1 MFESQADNNA
11 RAYFFPEDITSFLF
25 IINIQRNKKSK
36 LIIKAVMALEQLM
49 KLKKCKNDNTRLK
62 IKPVVDSI
70 NP

>member
-1 MFESQADNNA
+1 
-11 RAYFFPEDITSFLF
+11 
-25 IINIQRNKKSK
+25 
-36 LIIKAVMALEQLM
+36 MALEQLM

>member
-1 MFESQADNNA
+1 MLESQADNNA
-11 RAYFFPEDITSFLF
+11 RAYFFPEDITRFWF

-36 LIIKAVMALEQLM
+36 LIINPAMVLEQLM